1 MPRRKVDADGA
12 EAEEHRRIRQVYA
25 GYDAEQRCRSIW
37 ADTPGSRY
45 MLEGKWRKIAG
56 ALAAHRASLQ
66 GSWCLDLGS
75 GSTGDAVRLGAYES
89 ALRGIV
95 ALDLLHA
102 PLARARRVNPGLLA
116 IAADASRM
124 PLPDRSIGVV
134 YQSTMLSSV
143 LDPALRAAILA
154 EIRRVLKE
162 GGVFISY
169 DTRYPNPWNRHTR
182 PVPSRELERA
192 FAGWPHTMVSLTG
205 IPQLIRLLAPISTIA
220 CRFVEAVPL
229 LRSHL
234 LFVGC
239 RPTLGR

>member
-1 MPRRKVDADGA
+1 MRQRRFDNGGA

-37 ADTPGSRY
+37 ADTPASRY
-45 MLEGKWRKIAG
+45 MVEGKWRKIFS
-56 ALAAHRASLQ
+56 ALDAHRASLQ

-75 GSTGDAVRLGAYES
+75 GSTGDAARLGVYEKTT
-89 ALRGIV
+89 RGIV

-102 PLARARRVNPGLLA
+102 PLAQARRVNPGLLA

-143 LDPALRAAILA
+143 LKPALRAGILA
-154 EIRRVLKE
+154 EIGRVLKD
-162 GGVFISY
+162 GGVFVSY

-182 PVPSRELERA
+182 PVTSSELERA
-192 FAGWPHTMVSLTG
+192 FPGWPHTAVSLTG
-205 IPQLIRLLAPISTIA
+205 IPQLIRFLAPISTTA
-220 CRFVEAVPL
+220 CRLVELFPV

-234 LFVGC
+234 LFVAH
-239 RPTLGR
+239 RPTRSK